1 MKRSLTAI
9 GVALGLFWSTATV
22 EAYPLDGF
30 DSTGIRR
37 LWVQRQIQEDKI
49 PGKKRPPGELL
60 PLDEVDL
67 RLINYPDFQLPESD
81 PALTKEV
88 VHLLGSHA
96 DRYGIGLLDLSD
108 MKNPRYAEWNGH
120 VKQNPGSVGKLMV
133 ALAIFQGLADAHPD
147 DIEARKKILRETII
161 TADKFSVYD
170 FHTVPVWNEESRT
183 LTRHPIQV
191 GQQATLY
198 TYLDWMLSPSSNS
211 AAAMMEKQVILISVF
226 GKNYPPSPEEEA
238 KFFSET
244 SRSEL
249 GKIFLKAIQE
259 PVTRNGLNINEL
271 RQGSFFT
278 HEGKKL
284 VPGTSSYATP
294 RELMC
299 TDELLF
305 SLRRV
310 LPRRDD

>member
-9 GVALGLFWSTATV
+9 GVALGLLWSTATV

-81 PALTKEV
+81 PTLTKEV

-120 VKQNPGSVGKLMV
+120 VRQNPGSVGKLMV

-238 KFFSET
+238 KFFRKLHAPSLA
-244 SRSEL
+244 RS
-249 GKIFLKAIQE
+249 F
-259 PVTRNGLNINEL
+259 
-271 RQGSFFT
+271 
-278 HEGKKL
+278 
-284 VPGTSSYATP
+284 
-294 RELMC
+294 
-299 TDELLF
+299 
-305 SLRRV
+305 
-310 LPRRDD
+310 